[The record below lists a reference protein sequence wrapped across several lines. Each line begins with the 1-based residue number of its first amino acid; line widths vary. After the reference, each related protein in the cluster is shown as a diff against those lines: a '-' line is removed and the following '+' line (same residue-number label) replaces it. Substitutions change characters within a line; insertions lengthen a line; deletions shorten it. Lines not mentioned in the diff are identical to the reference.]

1 MSTEPIVEEVMTR
14 EDALAKIRKIA
25 SEQFGTNA
33 EITEDTNFATDLDA
47 DSLDLLTMVMGFEEE
62 FGTTIPDDK
71 VESLST
77 VRDVI
82 DFLLA

>member
-1 MSTEPIVEEVMTR
+1 MDR
-14 EDALAKIRKIA
+14 ETALAKIRKIA

-33 EITEDTNFATDLDA
+33 EITEDTHFANDLDA

-82 DFLLA
+82 DFVVG